1 VTIATRG
8 GATVLPALPLTSPP
22 SNEPSKGLGEEPSEE
37 PSEKLTGEQGA
48 ELAALLLNGG
58 TVSTDT
64 ALVHSDRSGWAP
76 AGYPRAVVRV
86 AHVDEV
92 GPVVAWA
99 ARHGIPI
106 VPRGAGSG
114 LAGGASAG
122 EGAVVLDLTGLDRIL
137 AIDPLNQ
144 LAVVEPGVI
153 TADLDRAAAAHGLRY
168 APDPGSVEIS
178 TIGGNIATNAGGLRG
193 AKYGVTRD
201 AVLALDLVL
210 ADGSL
215 LSTGR
220 PTIKTVAGYDL
231 TSLFVGSE
239 GTLAIVV
246 GATVRLQPIPART
259 ATLSAFFDTVGSAA
273 EAVSRLT
280 RAGIQAAVLELVDGN
295 TLAAIDAAE
304 GTDLRSRGG
313 AYLLLQTDGF
323 GADEELELA
332 VSVLE
337 PIALLIERAVHADEV
352 EALTRAR
359 RRALPSIEALGPVLI
374 EDISVPRS
382 GLALAVARIGEI
394 AKRRGVR
401 IFVFGHAADG
411 NLHPV
416 VLVGDDRAAADA
428 AAGEIFALAL
438 ELGGSLSA
446 EHGIGALKR
455 DWIRAELGEQSHDLQ
470 RRLKAL
476 LDPAGILNPGKAL

>member
-1 VTIATRG
+1 VNDRDAVTFATQDDLV
-8 GATVLPALPLTSPP
+8 AVLRH
-22 SNEPSKGLGEEPSEE
+22 
-37 PSEKLTGEQGA
+37 
-48 ELAALLLNGG
+48 GG
-58 TVSTDT
+58 TVTTETSGVR
-64 ALVHSDRSGWAP
+64 ADRSGWAP
-76 AGYPRAVVRV
+76 DGAPRALVRV

-92 GPVVAWA
+92 VAVVTWA
-99 ARHGIPI
+99 AENG
-106 VPRGAGSG
+106 VPVITRGAGTG

-122 EGAVVLDLTGLDRIL
+122 EGAVVLDLSALNRIVR
-137 AIDPLNQ
+137 IDLENQ

-153 TADLDRAAAAHGLRY
+153 TADLDRAAAAFGLRY

-201 AVLALDLVL
+201 AVLELDVVL
-210 ADGSL
+210 ADGSR

-220 PTIKTVAGYDL
+220 RTIKTASGYDL

-239 GTLAIVV
+239 GTLAIIV
-246 GATVRLQPIPART
+246 GATLRLQPIPART
-259 ATLSAFFDTVGSAA
+259 GTLSAFFDSVAA
-273 EAVSRLT
+273 AADAVALLT
-280 RAGIQAAVLELVDGN
+280 RAGIQPSVLELVDGN

-304 GTDLRSRGG
+304 GTDFRSRGA

-323 GADEELELA
+323 GADIELDLA
-332 VSVLE
+332 VRTLTPV
-337 PIALLIERAVHADEV
+337 ALAIERAVDDHEV
-352 EALTRAR
+352 ETLTRAR

-382 GLALAVARIGEI
+382 ELGAAIARIGEI
-394 AKRRGVR
+394 SERSGVR

-411 NLHPV
+411 NLHPI
-416 VLVGDDRAAADA
+416 VLVGDDRDAANAAA
-428 AAGEIFALAL
+428 ERIFALAL

-455 DWIRAELGEQSHDLQ
+455 GWIRAELGERSHDLQ
-470 RRLKAL
+470 RQLKAL
-476 LDPAGILNPGKAL
+476 LDPAGILNPGKAI

>member
-1 VTIATRG
+1 
-8 GATVLPALPLTSPP
+8 
-22 SNEPSKGLGEEPSEE
+22 
-37 PSEKLTGEQGA
+37 
-48 ELAALLLNGG
+48 
-58 TVSTDT
+58 
-64 ALVHSDRSGWAP
+64 
-76 AGYPRAVVRV
+76 
-86 AHVDEV
+86 
-92 GPVVAWA
+92 
-99 ARHGIPI
+99 
-106 VPRGAGSG
+106 
-114 LAGGASAG
+114 
-122 EGAVVLDLTGLDRIL
+122 
-137 AIDPLNQ
+137 
-144 LAVVEPGVI
+144 
-153 TADLDRAAAAHGLRY
+153 
-168 APDPGSVEIS
+168 
-178 TIGGNIATNAGGLRG
+178 
-193 AKYGVTRD
+193 
-201 AVLALDLVL
+201 
-210 ADGSL
+210 
-215 LSTGR
+215 
-220 PTIKTVAGYDL
+220 
-231 TSLFVGSE
+231 
-239 GTLAIVV
+239 
-246 GATVRLQPIPART
+246 
-259 ATLSAFFDTVGSAA
+259 
-273 EAVSRLT
+273 
-280 RAGIQAAVLELVDGN
+280 VLELVDGN
-295 TLAAIDAAE
+295 PLAAIDAAE

-411 NLHPV
+411 NLHPI